1 MNKHLLMS
9 AILASSFL
17 TACEETK
24 EYDSVAPPAPAPV
37 NTEISRD
44 QDGNATA
51 PAGFAVIFN
60 LEAEVPEIPIVSD
73 FLTAYPTAK
82 DGKTAINSDDADGT
96 LYMECQDTRNENVF
110 INCSSVFAQMMKKV
124 GASDDMVNRLLA
136 DDGKTAVE
144 YLLDADK
151 NSQTSTPIEEGGKQV
166 FPGYNPVYSA
176 IDDLDGF
183 STIAPFD
190 VPLTRE
196 VDATTLA
203 GNWYIVPVNYGD
215 QSPKTGEPNRN
226 DPLDKSAKV
235 PAFEVKPVSY
245 ANFEPIK
252 NNVLR
257 FTPKEPLA
265 ADTRYLLVLT
275 TGIKDTTGQSL
286 AQPEGYH
293 FMNGNQPFPPGSDPA
308 AAAARAAIKDWM
320 LLATAQMLD
329 VGRPLGDIAMSY
341 TFVTGGKNTVMQ
353 TISQPELEQ
362 LDQKPSS
369 MPQARPVDFTGGTWV
384 KLKEIKQFKSKTAQ
398 FITGR
403 IELPYYL
410 PMPKNAHSNVDKT
423 SDGKDIDQFYDDID
437 GNGAQSGF
445 ASCDD
450 KGKNIDRCKQS
461 ELTAANILLGEWQA
475 DQSLIYHN
483 PSNVTG
489 NQDGKALSKKISN
502 FFPFPEEQKTG
513 DKTLKRNSKLQV
525 VAPASGCTMP
535 ADGYP
540 VVIYQHDLYESRL
553 SKHTIDFAEMMAKK
567 CVATVAIDLPLHGV
581 MPVEV
586 GGREVENDI
595 PLLAYSNYSETGL
608 KIKNPA
614 NLLLDRNTFVGK
626 YAVGMING
634 IFNKSATNEAVQIL
648 TRRTTEE
655 RFFGL
660 TKEPNLGEIG
670 YVDNKK
676 PQNNIGSTITV
687 DGEGPV
693 TFPNFVPQ
701 AASQEYGLSG
711 SLFINYLHF
720 QTLRDNIRQAVLDL
734 LNLNA
739 SLSKIALP
747 KNVKLDT
754 SKVTFVGK
762 GMGAIVGSSFV
773 ALNNANPSL
782 PKVQKAA
789 LIDLV
794 GNLGGWLRQS
804 GENPQQFGD
813 LGKDMVDFYTKLEP
827 VLTDPKCKK
836 DCKATLK
843 TKPNVQKGSGDYNT
857 LMYMFQATLDSIDPV
872 NYVQELKGNDIAL
885 YRSDNQN
892 YQDPSSIAQRLGQNV
907 PQKATLPSIY
917 EQIGKWIH

>member
-44 QDGNATA
+44 QDGKATA

-96 LYMECQDTRNENVF
+96 LYMECQDTRDENVF

-136 DDGKTAVE
+136 DDGKTQVE
-144 YLLDADK
+144 YLLDTDK

-226 DPLDKSAKV
+226 DPLDKNSKV
-235 PAFEVKPVSY
+235 PAFEVTPVSY
-245 ANFEPIK
+245 ANFKPIK

-257 FTPKEPLA
+257 FTPTEPLA

-293 FMNGNQPFPPGSDPA
+293 FMNGNQPFPPGSAPA

-353 TISQPELEQ
+353 TINQPPLEQ

-369 MPQARPVDFTGGTWV
+369 MPQPRPVDFTGGTWV
-384 KLKEIKQFKSKTAQ
+384 KLNEIKQFKDKKAQ

-437 GNGAQSGF
+437 GKGAQSGF

-450 KGKNIDRCKQS
+450 KGSNIDRCKQS

-475 DQSLIYHN
+475 DQSLTYHN
-483 PSNVTG
+483 PRNVAG

-502 FFPFPEEQKTG
+502 FFPFPEGQKTG
-513 DKTLKRNSKLQV
+513 GKTLKRNSKLQV
-525 VAPASGCTMP
+525 VAPANSCTMP

-567 CVATVAIDLPLHGV
+567 CVATVAIDLPLHGL
-581 MPVEV
+581 MPNVEGYV
-586 GGREVENDI
+586 VSITAPPTII
-595 PLLAYSNYSETGL
+595 PLLAYSHYSEYGLPVTGL
-608 KIKNPA
+608 NSLVAKGA
-614 NLLLDRNTFVGK
+614 LDKPFVEK
-626 YAVGMING
+626 LIA
-634 IFNKSATNEAVQIL
+634 
-648 TRRTTEE
+648 RRATEE
-655 RFFGL
+655 RYFGL
-660 TKEPNLGEIG
+660 TKEPNLGES
-670 YVDNKK
+670 
-676 PQNNIGSTITV
+676 STITV
-687 DGEGPV
+687 DGKGPV

-701 AASQEYGLSG
+701 AASQEYGQSG

-739 SLSKIALP
+739 SLSKITLP

-754 SKVTFVGK
+754 SKVKFVGK

-804 GENPQQFGD
+804 GENPQQFDG

-827 VLTDPKCKK
+827 VLTDPKCTQN
-836 DCKATLK
+836 CKATLK
-843 TKPNVQKGSGDYNT
+843 TKPNVQKDSGDYNT

-872 NYVQELKGNDIAL
+872 NYAQELKGNDIAL

-907 PQKATLPSIY
+907 PQEATLPSIY